1 MKNTNKTNNE
11 RFIDFTVNLQWYY
24 NRENTSIQN
33 LEGKNFTE
41 YQIQWNAKQLIISKE
56 YHRIY
61 KNIEF
66 DIQELEIINDT
77 MLSKYLNGKMKDLL
91 SYARSLTHNSTCPWN
106 NAISFAKNEAV
117 LNLIDFICKYI

>member
-1 MKNTNKTNNE
+1 MTNKTNNNE
-11 RFIDFTVNLQWYY
+11 KLIDFTKNLEWFY
-24 NRENTSIQN
+24 NREKTIIQSLEEKN
-33 LEGKNFTE
+33 LTE
-41 YQIQWNAKQLIISKE
+41 YEIQWNAKQLIMSKE

-66 DIQELEIINDT
+66 DILQLEIVNDN
-77 MLSKYLNGKMKDLL
+77 MLSKYLNGKMKDLV